1 MMVPPRRPLRDNPR
15 LILAG
20 MIVLLAALVGIV
32 ALANR
37 SAGLSP
43 DFLTEFVLYGL
54 WAADLTI
61 LLGLTFVLARN
72 VIKLIVE
79 RRRALP
85 FARFR
90 GKLVAVLLGMTLV
103 PAVLVL
109 LVGSELIRNSV
120 DRWFN
125 APVEEVL
132 TAADLIASDYYRD
145 RQVRRHRRRRS
156 GWPAR
161 LAGAAFDGADV
172 AAVRDRILPEV
183 TQGRVKMVEV
193 YRVTPGTQPAE
204 VMPYVDVAAPDMPH
218 GYARAVADRMAAHA
232 ASGQV
237 RAADARAAAGRRR
250 ADSRGG
256 RRAAGRDVGRR
267 SPSSSPAIRSPAS
280 WRRAPAAFRTRT
292 RTTRSFACCG
302 SRSPASISRSS

>member
-1 MMVPPRRPLRDNPR
+1 MAPPRRPLRDNPR

-43 DFLTEFVLYGL
+43 DFLTEFFLYGL

-61 LLGLTFVLARN
+61 LLGLIFVLARN

-90 GKLVAVLLGMTLV
+90 GKLVAVLLAMTLI

-125 APVEEVL
+125 APMDEML
-132 TAADLIASDYYRD
+132 SSANDIASDYYQEQQRFVTAQAQ
-145 RQVRRHRRRRS
+145 RF
-156 GWPAR
+156 AR
-161 LAGAAFDGADV
+161 ALARVELGAASPAGVRDLVAADVLQGRIDLVEVYSVNATTGGARPRVAPVADV
-172 AAVRDRILPEV
+172 AAPTLP
-183 TQGRVKMVEV
+183 R
-193 YRVTPGTQPAE
+193 
-204 VMPYVDVAAPDMPH
+204 
-218 GYARAVADRMAAHA
+218 GYSRQSADRLAE
-232 ASGQV
+232 Q
-237 RAADARAAAGRRR
+237 
-250 ADSRGG
+250 
-256 RRAAGRDVGRR
+256 
-267 SPSSSPAIRSPAS
+267 
-280 WRRAPAAFRTRT
+280 
-292 RTTRSFACCG
+292 TTLTGTATEM
-302 SRSPASISRSS
+302 

>member
-1 MMVPPRRPLRDNPR
+1 MARSLPRAASPPARRPLRDNPR

-20 MIVLLAALVGIV
+20 MMLLLAALAGIV

-61 LLGLTFVLARN
+61 LLGLAFVLARN

-90 GKLVAVLLGMTLV
+90 GKLVAVLLGLTLV

-145 RQVRRHRRRRS
+145 RQVRVTQDAERI
-156 GWPAR
+156 AAA
-161 LAGAAFDGADV
+161 LATATFDGSDFS
-172 AAVRDRILPEV
+172 AVRDRIQAEV
-183 TQGRVKMVEV
+183 TQGRVKMVEI
-193 YRVTPGTQPAE
+193 YRVTPGTQTPEATA
-204 VMPYVDVAAPDMPH
+204 YIDVAAHDMPR
-218 GYARAVADRMAAHA
+218 GYARAVADRMA
-232 ASGQV
+232 S
-237 RAADARAAAGRRR
+237 RAAIGEIEPPTPEQLPGGGELIRAAAVVRR
-250 ADSRGG
+250 AGSAQATAIVVASDFLVGDL
-256 RRAAGRDVGRR
+256 AGRARR
-267 SPSSSPAIRSPAS
+267 IQDAYEDYS
-280 WRRAPAAFRTRT
+280 
-292 RTTRSFACCG
+292 
-302 SRSPASISRSS
+302 

>member
-1 MMVPPRRPLRDNPR
+1 MVPPRRPLRDNPR

-20 MIVLLAALVGIV
+20 MIVLLAALAGIV

-61 LLGLTFVLARN
+61 LLGLAFVLARN

-90 GKLVAVLLGMTLV
+90 GKLVAVLLGLTLV

-145 RQVRRHRRRRS
+145 RQ
-156 GWPAR
+156 AR
-161 LAGAAFDGADV
+161 VTQDAERIAAGLATATFDGSDFS
-172 AAVRDRILPEV
+172 AVRDRIQAEV
-183 TQGRVKMVEV
+183 MQGRVKMVEI
-193 YRVTPGTQPAE
+193 YRVTPGTQTPEATA
-204 VMPYVDVAAPDMPH
+204 YIDVAAHDMPR
-218 GYARAVADRMAAHA
+218 GYARAVADRMAA
-232 ASGQV
+232 
-237 RAADARAAAGRRR
+237 RAAVGEIEPPTPEQLPGGGELIRAAAVVRR
-250 ADSRGG
+250 AGSKQPSAIWPTQWSFC
-256 RRAAGRDVGRR
+256 RR
-267 SPSSSPAIRSPAS
+267 
-280 WRRAPAAFRTRT
+280 PAANSETTSNTWSPWGLSILLTIFRSNCSTER
-292 RTTRSFACCG
+292 
-302 SRSPASISRSS
+302 